1 MKRLLVLL
9 LALAMV
15 FSLIAC
21 DSQSLT
27 TVDSEQI
34 PAAETSEAYDVIHEI
49 LPDSEFYFCLCP
61 R

>member
-1 MKRLLVLL
+1 MKWLLVLL

-49 LPDSEFYFCLCP
+49 LPDSE
-61 R
+61 